1 MTANETYRHEDKYWL
16 TPMQAAAL
24 RAQLSRLLRND
35 TVALANDYLVRSVY
49 VDTLDNQDYH
59 DKLAGIEKRQKV
71 RLRTYDPASKK
82 AKLEVKY
89 KFGPQQFKCGLWLTP
104 AQTQD
109 FLAARFSSLRDDLL
123 KNSYLQEIYPR
134 LITKCY
140 RPKVWCEYHR
150 QAFVHNQENLRLTF
164 DHDIRTSETNFDLF
178 ASHTPLNAVTW
189 ESVILEIKYN
199 QQLPTFLP
207 PILAHYQLEPAAIS
221 KYCHSRLNYY
231 EILD

>member
-1 MTANETYRHEDKYWL
+1 MTATYRHEDKYWL
-16 TPMQAAAL
+16 TPIQAAAL
-24 RAQLSRLLRND
+24 KGQLSHLLRVD
-35 TVALANDYLVRSVY
+35 PTALATDYLVRSVY
-49 VDTLDNQDYH
+49 FDSLDDQDYH

-89 KFGPQQFKCGLWLTP
+89 KFGQQQRKCGLWLTST
-104 AQTQD
+104 QTHD
-109 FLAARFSSLRDDLL
+109 FLAARFASLRNVLL
-123 KNSYLQEIYPR
+123 ENTYLQELYPR

-150 QAFVHNQENLRLTF
+150 QAFVHPQENLRLTL

-178 ASHTPLNAVTW
+178 VSHTPLNAVTW
-189 ESVILEIKYN
+189 EATILEIKYN
-199 QQLPTFLP
+199 QQLPKFLP

-231 EILD
+231 EILDS